1 MVGDVTQRYSGGFMG
16 KRYLSDSTVQRE
28 AEEIIF
34 ENLKSK
40 LKCDDLQSN
49 VRILISKAN
58 NIWICPDF
66 YSEGK
71 HIIGEIHTHLG
82 KLKSAQLHKIEGDI
96 LKMLLFEKCHN
107 GKRYRK
113 MIVVCDI
120 EEYNQLMGNSFV
132 AEAIR
137 QFDIELYYVSLEQTQ
152 INKIQQAMQ
161 EQNFYH

>member
-1 MVGDVTQRYSGGFMG
+1 M
-16 KRYLSDSTVQRE
+16 SDSKVQRE

-66 YSEGK
+66 YSEEK

-82 KLKSAQLHKIEGDI
+82 KLKSA
-96 LKMLLFEKCHN
+96 C
-107 GKRYRK
+107 
-113 MIVVCDI
+113 
-120 EEYNQLMGNSFV
+120 NQRAPTDGF
-132 AEAIR
+132 A
-137 QFDIELYYVSLEQTQ
+137 
-152 INKIQQAMQ
+152 
-161 EQNFYH
+161 EQNGRDAERPYIKSKNVFDKQTAT

>member
-1 MVGDVTQRYSGGFMG
+1 M
-16 KRYLSDSTVQRE
+16 SDSKVQRE

-49 VRILISKAN
+49 VRILISKSN

-66 YSEGK
+66 YSEEK
-71 HIIGEIHTHLG
+71 YIIGEIHIHLG

-107 GKRYRK
+107 GERYRK

>member
-1 MVGDVTQRYSGGFMG
+1 MTQRFSGEFME
-16 KRYLSDSTVQRE
+16 KRYLSDSKVQRE

-66 YSEGK
+66 YSEEK

-120 EEYNQLMGNSFV
+120 EEYNTIS
-132 AEAIR
+132 
-137 QFDIELYYVSLEQTQ
+137 
-152 INKIQQAMQ
+152 
-161 EQNFYH
+161 

>member
-1 MVGDVTQRYSGGFMG
+1 MTERYSGGFMG
-16 KRYLSDSTVQRE
+16 KRYSSDSKVQRKT
-28 AEEIIF
+28 EEIIF

-40 LKCDDLQSN
+40 LKCNDLQSN
-49 VRILISKAN
+49 ARILISKEN

-66 YSEGK
+66 YSEEK

-96 LKMLLFEKCHN
+96 LKMVLFEKCHN
-107 GKRYRK
+107 GERYRK
-113 MIVVCDI
+113 MIAVCDI
-120 EEYNQLMGNSFV
+120 EEYNQLSGNSFV

-137 QFDIELYYVSLEQTQ
+137 QFDIELHYASLEQTQ
-152 INKIQQAMQ
+152 INEIKQAMQ

>member
-1 MVGDVTQRYSGGFMG
+1 MTQRYNAGYMG
-16 KRYLSDSTVQRE
+16 KRHLSDSKVQRK

-40 LKCDDLQSN
+40 LKCNDLQSN
-49 VRILISKAN
+49 ARILISKEN

-66 YSEGK
+66 YSEEK
-71 HIIGEIHTHLG
+71 QIIGEIHTHLG

-107 GKRYRK
+107 GERYRK

-120 EEYNQLMGNSFV
+120 EEYNQLSGNSFV

-137 QFDIELYYVSLEQTQ
+137 KFDIELYHVPLEQAQ
-152 INKIQQAMQ
+152 INEIKQAMQ
-161 EQNFYH
+161 EQNFYHW

>member
-66 YSEGK
+66 YSEEN
-71 HIIGEIHTHLG
+71 I
-82 KLKSAQLHKIEGDI
+82 
-96 LKMLLFEKCHN
+96 
-107 GKRYRK
+107 
-113 MIVVCDI
+113 
-120 EEYNQLMGNSFV
+120 
-132 AEAIR
+132 
-137 QFDIELYYVSLEQTQ
+137 
-152 INKIQQAMQ
+152 
-161 EQNFYH
+161 

>member
-1 MVGDVTQRYSGGFMG
+1 MG
-16 KRYLSDSTVQRE
+16 KRHLSDSKAQRE

-40 LKCDDLQSN
+40 LKCNNLQSN
-49 VRILISKAN
+49 ARILISKEN

-66 YSEGK
+66 YSEEK

-82 KLKSAQLHKIEGDI
+82 KLKSAQLHKVEGDI

-107 GKRYRK
+107 GEQYRK

-120 EEYNQLMGNSFV
+120 EEYTQLSGNSFV

-137 QFDIELYYVSLEQTQ
+137 QFDIELYYVPLEQTL
-152 INKIQQAMQ
+152 INEIKPSYARA
-161 EQNFYH
+161 EFLPLVRKGTL

>member
-1 MVGDVTQRYSGGFMG
+1 MG
-16 KRYLSDSTVQRE
+16 KRHLSDSKAQRE

-40 LKCDDLQSN
+40 LKCNNLQSN
-49 VRILISKAN
+49 ARILISKEN

-66 YSEGK
+66 YSEEK

-82 KLKSAQLHKIEGDI
+82 KLKSAQLHKVEGDI

-107 GKRYRK
+107 GEQYRK

-120 EEYNQLMGNSFV
+120 EEYTQLSGNSFV

-137 QFDIELYYVSLEQTQ
+137 QFDIELYYVPLEQTL
-152 INKIQQAMQ
+152 INEIKQAMQ
-161 EQNFYH
+161 EQNFYHW

>member
-1 MVGDVTQRYSGGFMG
+1 ME
-16 KRYLSDSTVQRE
+16 KRYLSDSKVQRE

-49 VRILISKAN
+49 VRILISKSN

-66 YSEGK
+66 YSEEK
-71 HIIGEIHTHLG
+71 YIIGEIHIHLG

-107 GKRYRK
+107 GERYRK

-120 EEYNQLMGNSFV
+120 E
-132 AEAIR
+132 
-137 QFDIELYYVSLEQTQ
+137 
-152 INKIQQAMQ
+152 
-161 EQNFYH
+161 

>member
-1 MVGDVTQRYSGGFMG
+1 MTERYSGGFMG
-16 KRYLSDSTVQRE
+16 KRYSSDSKVQRKT
-28 AEEIIF
+28 EEIIF

-40 LKCDDLQSN
+40 LKCNDLQSN
-49 VRILISKAN
+49 ARILISKEN

-66 YSEGK
+66 YSEEK

-96 LKMLLFEKCHN
+96 LKMVLFEKCYN
-107 GKRYRK
+107 GERYRK
-113 MIVVCDI
+113 MIAVCDI
-120 EEYNQLMGNSFV
+120 EEYNQLSGNSFV

-137 QFDIELYYVSLEQTQ
+137 RFDIELHYASLEQTQ
-152 INKIQQAMQ
+152 INEIKQAMQ